1 MSGSALKLIPFSVLG
16 AIASLLLAILIRFN
30 IERVPAN
37 ILHFETQIFVIPL
50 IYAAT
55 FYVFDANTPRNRRD
69 YTLLVVKY
77 FCANAVACLL
87 ALAFVY
93 LQGLDRLGRGVFGLF
108 TGLQAVISIGGRLLL
123 DRVTAYL
130 FPARRT
136 LIVGPTRE
144 TQKLLGLLRNAHNS
158 RLKPIA
164 LFDTSDAKSEIE
176 LDCPVYVGSTAL
188 RELAKTERADCVVL
202 VPPYKR
208 DGDLF
213 RQIAHCRLEGV
224 EVFDAVEV
232 YEAISGRV
240 PLDSVIDY
248 WALFLSLNKIRPV
261 NVTLKRVM
269 DLVFSSV
276 LLVVAAPLIA
286 MIALLIKT
294 LSPGPVFYLQER
306 LGQDGTRFPM
316 IKFRTMIP
324 DAEALTGPVMAPQN
338 DARVTP
344 LGRFLRKWRLDEL
357 PQLINVLGG
366 EMSLVGPRPEREVF
380 VTDFGQRVPVFRRA
394 LRRSDPEGTYVYD
407 GWREAIHL
415 YPTRL
420 FVKPGLTGW
429 AQVNYP
435 YASSMAETKEQFEY
449 DLFYLQNQ
457 SLLFDMSILL
467 RTVGVLIRPTGH

>member
-1 MSGSALKLIPFSVLG
+1 MSVSALKLVPVSVGG
-16 AIASLLLAILIRFN
+16 AIVSLLLAIVIRYR
-30 IERVPAN
+30 IERLPAN

-55 FYVFDANTPRNRRD
+55 FYVFDANAPRNRRD
-69 YTLLVVKY
+69 PALLVVTY
-77 FCANAVACLL
+77 FCANVVACLV

-108 TGLQAVISIGGRLLL
+108 ATVEAGISIGSRLLL
-123 DRVTAYL
+123 DRVAAHL
-130 FPARRT
+130 FPPRRT
-136 LIVGPTRE
+136 LIVGPAE
-144 TQKLLGLLRNAHNS
+144 EAQKLLRLLRDATNS
-158 RLKPIA
+158 RLKPVA
-164 LFDTSDAKSEIE
+164 VLNTSDGKSETE

-188 RELAKTERADCVVL
+188 RELATTERADCVVL

-208 DGDLF
+208 EGDLF
-213 RQIAHCRLEGV
+213 RQIAHCRLDGV

-232 YEAISGRV
+232 YEATSGRV

-261 NVTLKRVM
+261 NVTLKRVI
-269 DLVFSSV
+269 DLVFSSI
-276 LLVVAAPLIA
+276 LVILAAPLMA
-286 MIALLIKT
+286 MIALLIKA
-294 LSPGPVFYLQER
+294 LSPGPVFYCQER
-306 LGQDGTRFPM
+306 LGHKGTRFPM

-324 DAEALTGPVMAPQN
+324 DAEALTGPVMATAN
-338 DARVTP
+338 DSRVTP
-344 LGRFLRKWRLDEL
+344 LGRFLREWRLDEL
-357 PQLINVLGG
+357 PQLINVLRG
-366 EMSLVGPRPEREVF
+366 EMSLVGPRPEREAF
-380 VTDFGQRVPVFRRA
+380 ATDFGQRVPVFRRA
-394 LRRSDPEGTYVYD
+394 LRRNDAEGTYVYA

-435 YASSMAETKEQFEY
+435 YASSLAETKEQFEY